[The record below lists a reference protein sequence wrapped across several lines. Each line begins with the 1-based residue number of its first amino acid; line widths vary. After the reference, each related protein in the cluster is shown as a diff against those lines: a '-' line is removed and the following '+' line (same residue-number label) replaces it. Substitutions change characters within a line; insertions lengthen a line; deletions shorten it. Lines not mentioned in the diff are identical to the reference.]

1 MGGRTYN
8 PETLQFLQE
17 DSYLGDITDVLSL
30 NQYAY
35 CKGNPLRYIDPTG
48 HSAEESQDG
57 LSLLFTVLNNIFSFL
72 DSLFNLG
79 DNPVAPVNSKVQNEI
94 QSQSKHLTA
103 KMPSNFLDKLQEAL
117 NPSDS
122 AIKGSGL
129 IVGMSAVL
137 IAATA
142 VTNPIAASM
151 LLCAGMSVSLQVI
164 TDCIEGNKTSISS
177 LVTSAAVGAASG
189 AVAGVT
195 AAATEIAITE
205 LGYNAASHFAVA
217 TVSGAS
223 GAMYDVTTQLLT
235 TGKVDAKEVILSTA
249 LAFGTGYALSKGS
262 EVVAN
267 KLNSKAALAEKKYT
281 SDQTVKTDFYAAPN
295 GEIIPSTGYRYIDS
309 NSPYLD
315 DIINSKNIPANP
327 RGTYFSFDNYIHPN
341 PGALQVPHDA
351 SYKLSFDTL
360 QIIDDIRI
368 PYGKWGKASYLEPFA
383 RDFPEYG
390 RGGATQVITKSK
402 IAVSKIEQLF

>member
-1 MGGRTYN
+1 
-8 PETLQFLQE
+8 
-17 DSYLGDITDVLSL
+17 
-30 NQYAY
+30 
-35 CKGNPLRYIDPTG
+35 
-48 HSAEESQDG
+48 
-57 LSLLFTVLNNIFSFL
+57 
-72 DSLFNLG
+72 
-79 DNPVAPVNSKVQNEI
+79 
-94 QSQSKHLTA
+94 
-103 KMPSNFLDKLQEAL
+103 MPSNFLDKLQEAL

-223 GAMYDVTTQLLT
+223 GATYDVTTQLLT
-235 TGKVDAKEVILSTA
+235 TGKVDAKEVVLSTA

-262 EVVAN
+262 EVVSN
-267 KLNSKAALAEKKYT
+267 KLNSKAVVAEKT
-281 SDQTVKTDFYAAPN
+281 ENTRLFLQDET
-295 GEIIPSTGYRYIDS
+295 GEISLFPNKEEVINYSEYNNSTGWHVGDPIDNLTSKGKEPSWSAVRSRYWKNEAYY
-309 NSPYLD
+309 NSQLYSEEDLFRMKRGLAPQRINPYTNSLESKELHH
-315 DIINSKNIPANP
+315 IIPRRKNGPN
-327 RGTYFSFDNYIHPN
+327 TYDNLLP
-341 PGALQVPHDA
+341 V
-351 SYKLSFDTL
+351 
-360 QIIDDIRI
+360 
-368 PYGKWGKASYLEPFA
+368 W
-383 RDFPEYG
+383 PEEH
-390 RGGATQVITKSK
+390 SK
-402 IAVSKIEQLF
+402 IDPYRIIGR

>member
-1 MGGRTYN
+1 
-8 PETLQFLQE
+8 
-17 DSYLGDITDVLSL
+17 
-30 NQYAY
+30 
-35 CKGNPLRYIDPTG
+35 
-48 HSAEESQDG
+48 
-57 LSLLFTVLNNIFSFL
+57 
-72 DSLFNLG
+72 
-79 DNPVAPVNSKVQNEI
+79 
-94 QSQSKHLTA
+94 
-103 KMPSNFLDKLQEAL
+103 MPSNFLDKLQEAL

-195 AAATEIAITE
+195 AAATKIAITE

-223 GAMYDVTTQLLT
+223 GATYDVTTQLLT
-235 TGKVDAKEVILSTA
+235 TGKVDAKEVVLSTA

-262 EVVAN
+262 EVVSN
-267 KLNSKAALAEKKYT
+267 KLNSTAVVAEKTENTRLFLQDETGGIRLT
-281 SDQTVKTDFYAAPN
+281 SDAKFNNTNQN
-295 GEIIPSTGYRYIDS
+295 
-309 NSPYLD
+309 NSINNVLSDKNHCLNFKDEESLLNHYNKHSSQIKNNLGMQNYSVDNYLYD
-315 DIINSKNIPANP
+315 ANHIINKGNYVEELNGYIKFMKNDKYGFVGLDSDKKIITTFHIKTVSELSK
-327 RGTYFSFDNYIHPN
+327 
-341 PGALQVPHDA
+341 
-351 SYKLSFDTL
+351 
-360 QIIDDIRI
+360 
-368 PYGKWGKASYLEPFA
+368 KAPSSGLVW
-383 RDFPEYG
+383 R
-390 RGGATQVITKSK
+390 
-402 IAVSKIEQLF
+402 

>member
-17 DSYLGDITDVLSL
+17 DSYLGDITDILSL

-57 LSLLFTVLNNIFSFL
+57 LSLLFSVLNNIFSFL

-94 QSQSKHLTA
+94 QSQIKHLTA

-151 LLCAGMSVSLQVI
+151 LLSAGMSVSLQVI

-195 AAATEIAITE
+195 VAATEISHCCFSVGTYCVIVKTKGTPQGCAFRFGVPEGIQDCCAIRGLSPKAPPLVPISPPLATKQFPELFCLTLSPAGSNPIKFKKSKPHLWFALFGVPEGIRTPGLSLRRRTLYPTE
-205 LGYNAASHFAVA
+205 LLRHFSVPINYN
-217 TVSGAS
+217 
-223 GAMYDVTTQLLT
+223 
-235 TGKVDAKEVILSTA
+235 I
-249 LAFGTGYALSKGS
+249 
-262 EVVAN
+262 
-267 KLNSKAALAEKKYT
+267 
-281 SDQTVKTDFYAAPN
+281 
-295 GEIIPSTGYRYIDS
+295 
-309 NSPYLD
+309 
-315 DIINSKNIPANP
+315 
-327 RGTYFSFDNYIHPN
+327 
-341 PGALQVPHDA
+341 
-351 SYKLSFDTL
+351 
-360 QIIDDIRI
+360 
-368 PYGKWGKASYLEPFA
+368 
-383 RDFPEYG
+383 
-390 RGGATQVITKSK
+390 
-402 IAVSKIEQLF
+402 

>member
-1 MGGRTYN
+1 
-8 PETLQFLQE
+8 
-17 DSYLGDITDVLSL
+17 
-30 NQYAY
+30 
-35 CKGNPLRYIDPTG
+35 
-48 HSAEESQDG
+48 
-57 LSLLFTVLNNIFSFL
+57 
-72 DSLFNLG
+72 
-79 DNPVAPVNSKVQNEI
+79 
-94 QSQSKHLTA
+94 
-103 KMPSNFLDKLQEAL
+103 MPSNFLDKLQEAL

-217 TVSGAS
+217 TISGAS
-223 GAMYDVTTQLLT
+223 GATYDVTTQLLT
-235 TGKVDAKEVILSTA
+235 TGKVDAKEVVLSTA

-262 EVVAN
+262 EVVSN
-267 KLNSKAALAEKKYT
+267 KLNSKAVVVEKAESSQKLSGCSSSRT
-281 SDQTVKTDFYAAPN
+281 ENVET
-295 GEIIPSTGYRYIDS
+295 EIIYPNKPHTNKTEGHWETILDEVERLNDTGEYTKIYINKGIRNEIPNAPINRRPDIMAVRRNGLIDQVEVPSKSDVS
-309 NSPYLD
+309 NKL
-315 DIINSKNIPANP
+315 IKRMEENSKTFGNRAGKYWLKNIEK
-327 RGTYFSFDNYIHPN
+327 
-341 PGALQVPHDA
+341 GA
-351 SYKLSFDTL
+351 F
-360 QIIDDIRI
+360 
-368 PYGKWGKASYLEPFA
+368 
-383 RDFPEYG
+383 
-390 RGGATQVITKSK
+390 
-402 IAVSKIEQLF
+402 

>member
-1 MGGRTYN
+1 M
-8 PETLQFLQE
+8 QE

-235 TGKVDAKEVILSTA
+235 TGKVDAKEVVLSTA

-262 EVVAN
+262 EVVVT
-267 KLNSKAALAEKKYT
+267 KLNSKALINEKASTFAKNPDSTEVVLGKTYEDGVSYINVAENK
-281 SDQTVKTDFYAAPN
+281 QA
-295 GEIIPSTGYRYIDS
+295 
-309 NSPYLD
+309 
-315 DIINSKNIPANP
+315 
-327 RGTYFSFDNYIHPN
+327 TYFYSDEYNELKSTYGSKTMWKINKKFLSNQIKANKKIILSHNPETATGAYAKEIGYLKFRGFQFEQNGTTWQAVRRWSF
-341 PGALQVPHDA
+341 
-351 SYKLSFDTL
+351 
-360 QIIDDIRI
+360 
-368 PYGKWGKASYLEPFA
+368 
-383 RDFPEYG
+383 
-390 RGGATQVITKSK
+390 
-402 IAVSKIEQLF
+402 